1 MRLLLTLLPALVLAQ
16 TPPAAT
22 PAAAP
27 TPATAQAPLKKSPA
41 AATTPAKP
49 AAAATPAAAAA
60 TAAPGTLA
68 TDDEKTVYAMGLAI
82 SRQLAPFNLT
92 PSEIEIVRRGISDA
106 AAGKPEID
114 LNVWGPKIQ
123 PLMTA
128 RLAVVAEKEKAASA
142 AYLAKAAAEPG
153 AVKTDSGL
161 VYRELTAGTGESPKA
176 TDTVKVHYRGTL
188 TNGTEFDSSYKRNEP
203 TQFPLN
209 GVIKCWTE
217 GVQRMKVGGK
227 SMLICPSDIAYGNV
241 GHPPTIP
248 GGATLTFEIELLEIV
263 AAKAPVAPPA
273 PVPPPAPAPKP
284 PVK

>member
-1 MRLLLTLLPALVLAQ
+1 MFSGLGVSCKGMRSVMSKPKPSRPPYLAGLFVMTRMVV
-16 TPPAAT
+16 TPRST
-22 PAAAP
+22 SIWAP
-27 TPATAQAPLKKSPA
+27 MP
-41 AATTPAKP
+41 
-49 AAAATPAAAAA
+49 
-60 TAAPGTLA
+60 
-68 TDDEKTVYAMGLAI
+68 Y
-82 SRQLAPFNLT
+82 SRLSTGRPC
-92 PSEIEIVRRGISDA
+92 
-106 AAGKPEID
+106 
-114 LNVWGPKIQ
+114 
-123 PLMTA
+123 A
-128 RLAVVAEKEKAASA
+128 RLASPVSCRMAVVAEKEKAASA
-142 AYLAKAAAEPG
+142 TYLTKAAAEPG

-161 VYRELTAGTGESPKA
+161 IYRELTAGTGESPKA

-203 TQFPLN
+203 TTFPLN

-284 PVK
+284 PIK

>member
-1 MRLLLTLLPALVLAQ
+1 M
-16 TPPAAT
+16 TP
-22 PAAAP
+22 
-27 TPATAQAPLKKSPA
+27 
-41 AATTPAKP
+41 
-49 AAAATPAAAAA
+49 ATPAAAAA
-60 TAAPGTLA
+60 PKPATTQVKPAATPAPGTLT
-68 TDDEKTVYAMGLAI
+68 TDDEKTVYAIGLAI
-82 SRQLAPFNLT
+82 SRQIAMFNLT
-92 PSEIEIVRRGISDA
+92 PSEVDILRRGISDG
-106 AAGKPEID
+106 AAGKPEIE
-114 LNVWGPKIQ
+114 LNTWGPKIQ

-128 RLAVVAEKEKAASA
+128 RMAVVAEKEKAASA
-142 AYLAKAAAEPG
+142 TYLAKAAAEPG

-203 TQFPLN
+203 TTFPLN

-227 SMLICPSDIAYGNV
+227 SMLVCPSDIAYGNM
-241 GHPPTIP
+241 GHPPAIP
-248 GGATLTFEIELLEIV
+248 GGATLNFEIELLEIV
-263 AAKAPVAPPA
+263 AAKVPVAPPA

>member
-1 MRLLLTLLPALVLAQ
+1 MLSHGIIIQMRLLLTLLPALVLAQ

-27 TPATAQAPLKKSPA
+27 TPATAPAPAKKSPA
-41 AATTPAKP
+41 AATTPANAAAPKPATQAKP
-49 AAAATPAAAAA
+49 AAP
-60 TAAPGTLA
+60 APGTLA
-68 TDDEKTVYAMGLAI
+68 TDDDKTIYAMGLAI
-82 SRQLAPFNLT
+82 SRQLAAFSLT
-92 PSEIEIVRRGISDA
+92 PSELEIVRRALSDA

-114 LNVWGPKIQ
+114 LNVWGPRIQ
-123 PLMTA
+123 SFA
-128 RLAVVAEKEKAASA
+128 ASRAAAAAEKEKAASA
-142 AYLAKAAAEPG
+142 TYLSKAAAEPG

-176 TDTVKVHYRGTL
+176 TDTVKVNYRGTL

-263 AAKAPVAPPA
+263 ATKAPVAPPA
-273 PVPPPAPAPKP
+273 P

>member
-1 MRLLLTLLPALVLAQ
+1 LPGLALAQ

-22 PAAAP
+22 PAP
-27 TPATAQAPLKKSPA
+27 TPAKYT
-41 AATTPAKP
+41 
-49 AAAATPAAAAA
+49 AAATPQAKPATAATPTAAAAPKPVQA
-60 TAAPGTLA
+60 PAPGTLA
-68 TDDEKTVYAMGLAI
+68 TDEEKTVYAIGLSVGRSI
-82 SRQLAPFNLT
+82 TPFNLT
-92 PSEIEIVRRGISDA
+92 PSEIEILKRAISDA

-114 LNVWGPKIQ
+114 LNVWGPKIP

-128 RLAVVAEKEKAASA
+128 RATAAAEKEKAASA
-142 AYLAKAAAEPG
+142 TFLAKAAAEPG

-161 VYRELTAGTGESPKA
+161 IYRELTAGTGESPKA

-227 SMLICPSDIAYGNV
+227 SQLVCPSDIAYGNM

-248 GGATLTFEIELLEIV
+248 GGATLVFEIQLLEIV
-263 AAKAPVAPPA
+263 PAKAPA
-273 PVPPPAPAPKP
+273 PPPA
-284 PVK
+284 VK

>member
-1 MRLLLTLLPALVLAQ
+1 MRLLLTLLPALALAQ

-27 TPATAQAPLKKSPA
+27 KPATTQ
-41 AATTPAKP
+41 AKP
-49 AAAATPAAAAA
+49 AAAP
-60 TAAPGTLA
+60 APGTLA
-68 TDDEKTVYAMGLAI
+68 TDDEKTIYAMGLAI
-82 SRQLAPFNLT
+82 SRQLAAFNLT
-92 PSEIEIVRRGISDA
+92 PSEVEIVRRGLSDA

-123 PLMTA
+123 SFA
-128 RLAVVAEKEKAASA
+128 ASRAAAAAEKEKSASA
-142 AYLAKAAAEPG
+142 AYLTKAAAEPG

-161 VYRELTAGTGESPKA
+161 VYRELTAGAGESPKA
-176 TDTVKVHYRGTL
+176 TDTVKVNYRGTL

-203 TQFPLN
+203 AQFPLN

-227 SMLICPSDIAYGNV
+227 SLLVCPSDIAYGNM

-248 GGATLTFEIELLEIV
+248 GGATLVFEIELLEIV
-263 AAKAPVAPPA
+263 AAK
-273 PVPPPAPAPKP
+273 
-284 PVK
+284 